1 MKTRTTTP
9 KSKPELVSVHP
20 TAEVDPRAELDT
32 GVVVGPCCVVG
43 PEVKIGAGTVLEAHA
58 IVIGNA
64 TLGRNNHLHP
74 QTVIG
79 GPPQLLKDLGRD
91 IGLKIGDNNI
101 FREFVTVN
109 TGTEHGG
116 GPTRVGNQCL
126 FMACSHVAHDCVL
139 GDHVELM
146 NNALLAGHIHIGDRA
161 IVSGGAAVH
170 QWVTVG
176 TLAFVGGLSRIVQD
190 VPPYMIVEGNPSKV
204 RGINIVGLRRNGLTD
219 EGIQTLKRAHRLV
232 YRSQLTRKEAL
243 DQLGEEEVIPEIRI
257 LCDFVRR
264 SIAGKQGRA
273 RQP

>member
-1 MKTRTTTP
+1 MRTRTTTR
-9 KSKPELVSVHP
+9 KNKPELVSIHS
-20 TAEVDPRAELDT
+20 TAEVDPSAELDT
-32 GVVVGPCCVVG
+32 GVVVGPYCVIG
-43 PEVKIGAGTVLEAHA
+43 PEVRIGAGTVLEAQA
-58 IVIGNA
+58 VVMGNA

-74 QTVIG
+74 HTVIG
-79 GPPQLLKDLGRD
+79 GPPQLLKDLGRNV
-91 IGLKIGDNNI
+91 GLQIGDNNI

-109 TGTEHGG
+109 TGTERGG
-116 GPTRVGNQCL
+116 GPTCIGNQCL
-126 FMACSHVAHDCVL
+126 FMACSHVAHDCHL

-146 NNALLAGHIHIGDRA
+146 NNALLAGHIHVNDRA

-170 QWVTVG
+170 QWVTIG

-204 RGINIVGLRRNGLTD
+204 RGLNIVGLRRNGRTA
-219 EGIQTLKRAHRLV
+219 EGILTLKKAHRLI

-243 DQLGEEEVIPEIRI
+243 DQLGEGDVIGEITV